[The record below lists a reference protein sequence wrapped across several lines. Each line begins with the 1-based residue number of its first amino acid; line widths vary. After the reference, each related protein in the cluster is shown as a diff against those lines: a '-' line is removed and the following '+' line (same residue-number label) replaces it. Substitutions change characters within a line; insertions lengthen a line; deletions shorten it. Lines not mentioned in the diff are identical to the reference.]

1 MAKTTRILIPSDF
14 TVDSL
19 DFVRQSIEESVAE
32 QIDIILVYGN
42 KSSSSASELL
52 GIGLDDQL
60 DMLQSESFLNACRVL
75 YQLYQ
80 DRHLN
85 IFADILCTDNKNYLR
100 HYLRGQAVDEI
111 RIPCNY
117 NYKKKTRH
125 FFNVAEA
132 LRNLGGQIRST
143 VLFSDKGDPS
153 HHKMAL
159 TNG

>member
-19 DFVRQSIEESVAE
+19 DFVQQSIEESVAE

-75 YQLYQ
+75 YQRYQ

-85 IFADILCTDNKNYLR
+85 MFADILCTDNKNYLR

-111 RIPCNY
+111 ITIKR
-117 NYKKKTRH
+117 RH
-125 FFNVAEA
+125 VIFLMLLKRFEMSGAKF
-132 LRNLGGQIRST
+132 IRSYC
-143 VLFSDKGDPS
+143 LAIREILLIIKW
-153 HHKMAL
+153 H
-159 TNG
+159 